1 MQLLAKNILV
11 AHVNKHEAWMALT
24 AITMKSIEY
33 ILPTMNLSEEEYRSI
48 MSPVLRQFLPKM
60 GINRNIKRDILY
72 TLASIQGFNIKILT

>member
-1 MQLLAKNILV
+1 
-11 AHVNKHEAWMALT
+11 MALT